1 MQKGFWKQSPA
12 RIIAFGFAAV
22 ILVGSGLLMLPCSVR
37 SGVHL
42 SYIDALYTATSAVCV
57 TGLCIVDTGTALTPF
72 GQGVLALLM
81 QIGGLGVATVGAA
94 MFLLMGKR
102 VNLKTRVLIREA
114 ENLDSVQG
122 AVRFVRYMLL
132 TTLVFELVGTALS
145 FLVFVRDFPPLK
157 ALGISVFHSI
167 AAFNNAGFDNLG
179 LSGQMESNVS
189 LIPYQDNVL
198 LNLTTCG
205 LVIFGGIGFLVI
217 QEIRIKRFH
226 WKKYSLHARIVLTVT
241 AFLLVAGTLLF
252 KLSENMD
259 WMTAFFH
266 SVSARTAGFS
276 TYSLSEFS
284 NAGLL
289 AMIVLMFIGASPG
302 STGGGV
308 KTTTFFV
315 LFKGIQS
322 AATNRRERAF
332 RYSLPREAFRKAAVI
347 VMLALS
353 LIIGSTYLLIL
364 MDPQVPFIDALFEMV
379 SAFATVGLSTGITPA
394 LSVGSKILS
403 ICIMFI
409 GRLGPLTVASL
420 WHFTNGDRVSFP
432 EGDIAIG

>member
-72 GQGVLALLM
+72 GQGVMALLM

-114 ENLDSVQG
+114 GNLDSVQG

-179 LSGQMESNVS
+179 LSGQMGSNVS

-217 QEIRIKRFH
+217 QEIRVKRFH

-252 KLSENMD
+252 KLSEDMG

-289 AMIVLMFIGASPG
+289 AMMVLMFIGASPG

-315 LFKGIQS
+315 LYKGIQS

>member
-114 ENLDSVQG
+114 GNLDSVQG

-179 LSGQMESNVS
+179 LSGQMESNIS

>member
-179 LSGQMESNVS
+179 LSGQMGSNIS

>member
-1 MQKGFWKQSPA
+1 MQKGFRKLSPA
-12 RIIAFGFAAV
+12 RIIALGFASV
-22 ILVGSGLLMLPCSVR
+22 ILIGSGLLMLPCSVK
-37 SGVHL
+37 SGVQL

-57 TGLCIVDTGTALTPF
+57 TGLCIVDTGTALAPF
-72 GQGVLALLM
+72 GQVVMALLM

-94 MFLLMGKR
+94 VFLAMGKR
-102 VNLKTRVLIREA
+102 VNLKGRTLIREA
-114 ENLDSVQG
+114 GNLDSVHG
-122 AVRFVRYMLL
+122 AVRFVKCMLL
-132 TTLVFELVGTALS
+132 TTLTFELIGAALS

-157 ALGISVFHSI
+157 ALGISLFHAI
-167 AAFNNAGFDNLG
+167 ASFNNAGFDNLG
-179 LSGQMESNVS
+179 LSGQVGSNVS
-189 LIPYQDNVL
+189 LIPYQDNIL

-217 QEIRIKRFH
+217 QEMRIKKFH
-226 WKKYSLHARIVLTVT
+226 WKKYSLHAKIVLTVT

-252 KLSENMD
+252 KLSEDMS
-259 WMTAFFH
+259 WMAAFFH

-276 TYSLSEFS
+276 TYSLGDFS

-289 AMIVLMFIGASPG
+289 AMMVLMFIGASPG

-332 RYSLPREAFRKAAVI
+332 RYSLPKEAFRKAAVI
-347 VMLALS
+347 TILALAI
-353 LIIGSTYLLIL
+353 IIGSTYLLIL
-364 MDPQVPFIDALFEMV
+364 MDPQIPFIDALFEMV
-379 SAFATVGLSTGITPA
+379 SAFATVGLSTGITPT
-394 LSVGSKILS
+394 LSVGSKVLS
-403 ICIMFI
+403 IFVMFT

-420 WHFTNGDRVSFP
+420 WYFTNGDRVNFP

>member
-72 GQGVLALLM
+72 GQGVMALLM

-114 ENLDSVQG
+114 GNLDSVQG

-179 LSGQMESNVS
+179 LSGQIGSNVS

-217 QEIRIKRFH
+217 QEIRVKRFH

-252 KLSENMD
+252 KLSEDMG

-289 AMIVLMFIGASPG
+289 AMMVLMFIGASPG

-315 LFKGIQS
+315 LYKGIQS

>member
-179 LSGQMESNVS
+179 LSGQMESNIS

-289 AMIVLMFIGASPG
+289 AMMVLMFIGASPG

>member
-179 LSGQMESNVS
+179 LSGQMESNIS

>member
-179 LSGQMESNVS
+179 LSGQMGSNIS

-289 AMIVLMFIGASPG
+289 AMMVLMFIGASPG